1 MGVTVASFLKL
12 FGFIPQTNMAFV
24 IDTKGQQ
31 DLLSDKVNDFVNDES
46 DDDFEFL
53 PFPSNPVATS
63 SKLRSGSKLKEK
75 EINFDDTYLDFG
87 GGSSSGITQTNKPTA
102 NALARQMNN
111 PDKLLQKSVLQPG
124 VEKLHSLPSYDEGRR
139 QLLKQ
144 RKMEREKTA
153 GRNWFNMKAPEITE
167 EMKNDLEVLKMRSTL
182 DPKHFYK
189 KNDFKNLPKYFQ
201 VGRVVESA
209 ADFYHSRIPMK
220 DRKKTLVDELL
231 ADAEFQKS
239 TKKRYKDIIAEKQKT
254 HYKAHRQ
261 AKRLKKNKK

>member
-1 MGVTVASFLKL
+1 
-12 FGFIPQTNMAFV
+12 MAFV
-24 IDTKGQQ
+24 IDTTGQQ
-31 DLLSDKVNDFVNDES
+31 DLLSDKVNNIVSNNES
-46 DDDFEFL
+46 DDDDDFQFL
-53 PFPSNPVATS
+53 PFPSKPDTTS
-63 SKLRSGSKLKEK
+63 TKSRSTGKHAGA
-75 EINFDDTYLDFG
+75 EIDFDDTYLDFG
-87 GGSSSGITQTNKPTA
+87 DASTSSRARSQKITTNS
-102 NALARQMNN
+102 LARQMNN

-124 VEKLHSLPSYDEGRR
+124 VEKLHALPSYDEGRR
-139 QLLKQ
+139 QLLKK
-144 RKMEREKTA
+144 RKMEREKSA
-153 GRNWFNMKAPEITE
+153 GRNWFNMQAPEITE
-167 EMKNDLEVLKMRSTL
+167 EMKNDLEVLKMRSAL

-209 ADFYHSRIPMK
+209 ADFYHSRIPKK

-239 TKKRYKDIIAEKQKT
+239 TKKRYKEIIAEKQKT